1 MRLPL
6 FFAKRYLLSKK
17 SHNLINVISMI
28 SVGGLS
34 IGTMALIVVLSVF
47 NGFEEVIK
55 SLYSTFNPDFQVT
68 ALTGKTFH
76 YSQFP
81 TSRLAQLPELANIME
96 VVEEDALLRY
106 NDQQFIARFKGV
118 PKTFQE
124 ISHVD
129 SMMIDGT
136 FILEEG
142 ETNFAVPGAGVAW
155 HLDINPNNPLHLLT
169 IYVPKR
175 GNASTFQ
182 FNSAFN
188 SGSLHPAGVFSI
200 QQEFDEKY
208 VFVPLRFARKL
219 MDYTDEVTS
228 VELMLKPGANIEKSK
243 LQVQAIVG
251 NDYLVKNRFE
261 QNESLFKVLKS
272 EKTIIYLIMVFI
284 LLLSSFNMIGSL
296 SILMIEKNK
305 DMAVLNSLGANRKM
319 ISRIFLA
326 EGVLITA
333 AGSIAGL
340 LLGYGIL
347 LLQQE
352 FGMLSLGNGEGS
364 FVIDAYPVKM
374 HLTDFFLV
382 FLTVQ
387 CIGLFATWYPVKLLT
402 PKITKSTLK

>member
-28 SVGGLS
+28 SVGGLA

-55 SLYSTFNPDFQVT
+55 SLYNTFNPDIQVT
-68 ALTGKTFH
+68 AVTGKTFH
-76 YSQFP
+76 YTAFP
-81 TSRLAQLPELANIME
+81 SDKIAQLEEVANLIE

-106 NDQQFIARFKGV
+106 NEQQYIARFKGV
-118 PKTFQE
+118 PKTFQQF
-124 ISHVD
+124 SSVD

-136 FILEEG
+136 FILQEG
-142 ETNFAVPGAGVAW
+142 ETNFAIPGAGVAW

-175 GNASTFQ
+175 GNASSFQ
-182 FNSAFN
+182 FNTAFN
-188 SGSLHPAGVFSI
+188 SGSLHPAGIFSI
-200 QQEFDEKY
+200 QQEFDERY

-228 VELMLKPGANIEKSK
+228 VEIMLKPVSDPEKAQAHISK
-243 LQVQAIVG
+243 ILGDGFV
-251 NDYLVKNRFE
+251 VKSRLE
-261 QNESLFKVLKS
+261 QNESLFKILKS
-272 EKTIIYLIMVFI
+272 EKTIIYLILVFI

-305 DMAVLNSLGANRKM
+305 DMAVLNSLGATRRM
-319 ISRIFLA
+319 ISRIFLT

-333 AGSIAGL
+333 AGSMAGL
-340 LLGYGIL
+340 LLGYAIL
-347 LLQQE
+347 LLQQQ
-352 FGMLSLGNGEGS
+352 FGLLSLGNGEGA
-364 FVIDAYPVKM
+364 FIIDAYPVKM
-374 HLTDFFLV
+374 NLTDFFLV

-402 PKITKSTLK
+402 PKITRRNLK

>member
-55 SLYSTFNPDFQVT
+55 SLYNTFNPDIQVT
-68 ALTGKTFH
+68 ASTGKTFH

-81 TSRLAQLPELANIME
+81 VLEVTQLTNVASLME
-96 VVEEDALLRY
+96 IVEEDVLLRY
-106 NDQQFIARFKGV
+106 SEQQFIARFKGV
-118 PKTFQE
+118 PKSFPL
-124 ISHVD
+124 ISQVD
-129 SMMIDGT
+129 TMMVDGS

-142 ETNFAVPGAGVAW
+142 EANFAVPGAGVAW
-155 HLDINPNNPLHLLT
+155 HLNINPGNPLHLLT
-169 IYVPKR
+169 LYVPKR
-175 GNASTFQ
+175 GNASSFQ
-182 FNSAFN
+182 FTNAFN
-188 SGSLHPAGVFSI
+188 SGVLHPTGVFSI

-228 VELMLKPGANIEKSK
+228 VEIFLTPNADPEEVQSK
-243 LQVQAIVG
+243 IKEVLGEAYV
-251 NDYLVKNRFE
+251 VKNRFE

-272 EKTIIYLIMVFI
+272 EKTIIYLILVFI

-305 DMAVLNSLGANRKM
+305 DMAVLNSLGANQSIIRQ
-319 ISRIFLA
+319 IFLT
-326 EGVLITA
+326 EGVLISF
-333 AGSIAGL
+333 AGSLTGL
-340 LLGYGIL
+340 LLGFGIL
-347 LLQQE
+347 LLQQQ
-352 FGMLSLGNGEGS
+352 FGLLSLGGGDGS
-364 FVIDAYPVKM
+364 FIIDAYPVKM
-374 HLTDFFLV
+374 YLQDFLLV
-382 FLTVQ
+382 FFTVQ
-387 CIGLFATWYPVKLLT
+387 CIGLFATWYPVRLLVPKL
-402 PKITKSTLK
+402 TKSHLK

>member
-1 MRLPL
+1 
-6 FFAKRYLLSKK
+6 
-17 SHNLINVISMI
+17 
-28 SVGGLS
+28 
-34 IGTMALIVVLSVF
+34 
-47 NGFEEVIK
+47 
-55 SLYSTFNPDFQVT
+55 
-68 ALTGKTFH
+68 
-76 YSQFP
+76 
-81 TSRLAQLPELANIME
+81 
-96 VVEEDALLRY
+96 
-106 NDQQFIARFKGV
+106 
-118 PKTFQE
+118 
-124 ISHVD
+124 
-129 SMMIDGT
+129 
-136 FILEEG
+136 
-142 ETNFAVPGAGVAW
+142 
-155 HLDINPNNPLHLLT
+155 
-169 IYVPKR
+169 
-175 GNASTFQ
+175 
-182 FNSAFN
+182 
-188 SGSLHPAGVFSI
+188 
-200 QQEFDEKY
+200 
-208 VFVPLRFARKL
+208 
-219 MDYTDEVTS
+219 
-228 VELMLKPGANIEKSK
+228 
-243 LQVQAIVG
+243 VG

-364 FVIDAYPVKM
+364 FIIDAYPVKM